1 MKRVHPSNTH
11 DTSTPELTNNNL
23 EPANL
28 PPAAAANGAL
38 PRVFEPAGTATKTD
52 RPTGADALPGSVEPH
67 TAPNLTA
74 HVAVGS
80 TARDPRLGLLEGEAF
95 YAHLA
100 KAGKGKDDVKK
111 VLLDIYNSDAGA
123 QRGEIQADH
132 WVRTAALQG
141 HAGAQILLGC
151 LHCLGWGVQQNYAE
165 GFKWTQQAAEQGHPF
180 AQAQLG
186 RLYLNGRGVQKNDT
200 EAFKWFQQAAEQ
212 GHPFAQEQLG
222 TLYLNGR
229 GVQQNYAEAF
239 KWFQQAAEQGHP
251 FAQAQLGILYAIG
264 RGVQQNDAEGF
275 RWIQQAAVQ
284 GVGVAMRNLAR
295 MYTIG
300 RGIEKNDK
308 QAAYWTLQSGLSA
321 DGATLSCEI
330 VFRSEWSTFLP
341 SLFRES
347 PAWHSVTT
355 LNLSKNAINDEGAT
369 HIAQLIVENPT
380 LERLDLSNSQIG
392 ARGAT
397 ALATAL
403 QSNLTLKAL
412 ILDEVDSTKSARAD
426 IARALRSN
434 ANIVALANELEKN
447 PVQISDEL
455 PLEVITLIEQAEIVV
470 DQKTGPTERTQE
482 QTQALI
488 DEMRLAFAR
497 QSISQE

>member
-23 EPANL
+23 EPANPPPDL
-28 PPAAAANGAL
+28 PANGAL
-38 PRVFEPAGTATKTD
+38 PRVFEPARPAPEMN
-52 RPTGADALPGSVEPH
+52 RPTGSDALPGSVEPH

-80 TARDPRLGLLEGEAF
+80 TARDPRLGLLEGEVFHA
-95 YAHLA
+95 ALA

-123 QRGEIQADH
+123 QRGEVQADH

-165 GFKWTQQAAEQGHPF
+165 GFKWT
-180 AQAQLG
+180 
-186 RLYLNGRGVQKNDT
+186 
-200 EAFKWFQQAAEQ
+200 QQAAEQ

-330 VFRSEWSTFLP
+330 SFSSEWSTFLP

-347 PAWHSVTT
+347 PAWHRVTT

>member
-180 AQAQLG
+180 AQ
-186 RLYLNGRGVQKNDT
+186 
-200 EAFKWFQQAAEQ
+200 
-212 GHPFAQEQLG
+212 EQLG

-330 VFRSEWSTFLP
+330 SFSSEWSTFLP